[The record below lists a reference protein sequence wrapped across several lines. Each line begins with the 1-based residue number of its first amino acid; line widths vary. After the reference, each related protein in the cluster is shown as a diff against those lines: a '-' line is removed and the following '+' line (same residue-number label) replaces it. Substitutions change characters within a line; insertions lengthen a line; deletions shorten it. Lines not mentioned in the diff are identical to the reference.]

1 MIPSIKHRSEG
12 VAVRQSLLS
21 VALACLLL
29 GASGV
34 HGLPSPILEKSASPA
49 RRNLQLEAESLE
61 ARADRP
67 FRRALGKSWT
77 GKSTLNAGSN
87 LGIGATMMNYFY
99 DKAENN
105 PGQVKGHSAWGE
117 VYTISSGASRYLNLQ
132 TNSAVIEL
140 TAAPIKSHRF
150 CAGGGWL
157 SNGTLVS
164 IGGNGVQS
172 SNTFSQ
178 NGVNAIRLFT
188 PCQVGGSCDVQEW
201 PNKLRLTSKR
211 WYPSTSRLQD
221 GSIIIIGG
229 TRSGGFNNK
238 ASKYFPP
245 KGNGL
250 SIPFKFLSDALNSN
264 LFPVT
269 FLLPQTGYLF
279 IAANKLAT
287 IYDWKNNREYRLPS
301 MPNGVAITY
310 PASAAGALLPL
321 SIANKYASE
330 VLLCGGTTANID
342 GNPTALSSN
351 TATSKQCAR
360 ILISGTGSSRGWQVE
375 QMPEARIMGSAILTP
390 DAKGKYDNRAKSV
403 LVLLVNGAQTGVAGY
418 GNVANRIGA
427 SNAGN
432 PAYRPTLY
440 DPVAP
445 AGSRFSTNFPSSKSE
460 RLYHSTASLV
470 ADGRIIIAGSNPN
483 DRVSTKSYMTRFNTE
498 YLSPPYMSLPRPVLR
513 SVPSSVNYGASYT
526 IRFSRISKTSTI
538 RMVVN
543 DIGYSTHGVHMN
555 QRWLELPVTSI
566 QNDRLTFTGP
576 IDTTYYPPGYGWLWV
591 LEDDVPSQGKRVM
604 VGTGASPPSTKSAS
618 ANLLSMTSG
627 VDDTV

>member
-1 MIPSIKHRSEG
+1 MVSPINHRSDG
-12 VAVRQSLLS
+12 VALRQSLIS
-21 VALACLLL
+21 VALACLLF

-34 HGLPSPILEKSASPA
+34 HGLPSPVVEHSAELA
-49 RRNLQLEAESLE
+49 RRSLQLEAEPLD
-61 ARADRP
+61 ARAERPSLDVTDR
-67 FRRALGKSWT
+67 RRALGKSWT
-77 GKSTLNAGSN
+77 GKSILNAGSN
-87 LGIGATMMNYFY
+87 LGIGATMMRYFY

-117 VYTISSGASRYLNLQ
+117 VYTISSGESRYLDLK
-132 TNSAVIEL
+132 TNS
-140 TAAPIKSHRF
+140 F

-157 SNGTLVS
+157 SNGTCNAVQKSNPYSL
-164 IGGNGVQS
+164 NGI
-172 SNTFSQ
+172 
-178 NGVNAIRLFT
+178 NAIRLFT

-201 PNKLRLTSKR
+201 PDKLRLTSKR

-238 ASKYFPP
+238 PSADNPTIEYFPP

-250 SIPFKFLSDALNSN
+250 SIPFKFLSGACDRGGRDALNSN

-269 FLLPQTGYLF
+269 FLLPRTGYLF
-279 IAANKLAT
+279 IAANKLVT

-321 SIANKYASE
+321 SIANNYASE
-330 VLLCGGTTANID
+330 ILLCGGTIANID
-342 GNPTALSSN
+342 GNPTALSTNTPTSN
-351 TATSKQCAR
+351 QCAR
-360 ILISGTGSSRGWQVE
+360 ILISGTGSSKGWQVE
-375 QMPEARIMGSAILTP
+375 QMPESRIMASTILTP
-390 DAKGKYDNRAKSV
+390 DAK
-403 LVLLVNGAQTGVAGY
+403 VLLVNGAQTGVAGY
-418 GNVANRIGA
+418 GNVANQIGA

-432 PAYRPTLY
+432 PAFRPTLY

-470 ADGRIIIAGSNPN
+470 PDGRIFIAGSNPN
-483 DRVSTKSYMTRFNTE
+483 DRVSTKIYMTRFNTE

-513 SVPSSVNYGASYT
+513 SVPTNVNYRASHT
-526 IRFSRISKTSTI
+526 IRFSRTSARSTI

-555 QRWLELPVTSI
+555 QRWLELPVTAI
-566 QNDRLTFTGP
+566 QGDRLTFTGP
-576 IDTTYYPPGYGWLWV
+576 IDTTYYPHGYGWLWV
-591 LEDDVPSQGKRVM
+591 LEDDVPSKGRRVM
-604 VGTGASPPSTKSAS
+604 VGTGASPPSSKSAS
-618 ANLLSMTSG
+618 ANILSMTPDE
-627 VDDTV
+627 DDTI